1 MTNSDWKLVHS
12 VALAALIVAVG
23 LVVMWSADNGRL
35 LFAWLFTLAALAVF
49 TFVCGQGVTGR
60 WMGALIDSRNVMS
73 LARFQMIGW
82 TILVL
87 SAYLTA
93 ALSNIY
99 AREASP
105 LSISLPKELWLLMGI
120 STVSLV
126 GSPLILSTKTS
137 KAPNAAE
144 VERTFGRLAQQ
155 GDTPETL
162 IAKGLLVANKDVS
175 MARISDIFT
184 GEEVG
189 NAAHLDLARLQMFFF
204 TLVTLFTYAVMLGR
218 MFMNYA
224 GGMIGELQPLD
235 ESMVALIAISN
246 GGYLTSKAV
255 PHSQQA
261 SAEPTAA
268 PQAAP
273 ADDHPAMG

>member
-1 MTNSDWKLVHS
+1 MTNSEWKVVHTF
-12 VALAALIVAVG
+12 ALAALIVAIG
-23 LVVMWSADNGRL
+23 LAVMWGADNQHL
-35 LFAWLFTLAALAVF
+35 LFAWLFTFAALAAF

-99 AREASP
+99 TNVPE
-105 LSISLPKELWLLMGI
+105 SLAIRLPEQLWLLMGI
-120 STVSLV
+120 STTSLV
-126 GSPLILSTKTS
+126 GSPLILSTKMA
-137 KAPNAAE
+137 KAPNATD
-144 VERTFGRLAQQ
+144 VERTFGQLAQQ
-155 GDTPETL
+155 GDSLESL
-162 IAKGLLVANKDVS
+162 VAKGQIVANRDAS

-189 NAAHLDLARLQMFFF
+189 NASRLDLARLQMFFF
-204 TLVTLFTYAVMLGR
+204 TLVTLFAYAVMLAR
-218 MFMNYA
+218 MFALHA
-224 GGMIGELQPLD
+224 GGPIKELQALD
-235 ESMVALIAISN
+235 SSMIALIAISH
-246 GGYLTSKAV
+246 GGYLASKAV

-261 SAEPTAA
+261 SGEGAA
-268 PQAAP
+268 GPQAAP